1 MLEPDV
7 GRDALKRVLRE
18 EHAVSL
24 SGEVY
29 AAPLHHHRVFEDL
42 ARDGFPVSEAI
53 CARQICLPVHS
64 DMTSDEAGRVIDA
77 LRSAVSQPESHSAA

>member
-1 MLEPDV
+1 
-7 GRDALKRVLRE
+7 
-18 EHAVSL
+18 
-24 SGEVY
+24 
-29 AAPLHHHRVFEDL
+29 VFADL
-42 ARDGFPVSEAI
+42 ARDGFPASEAI